1 METQT
6 APARNWFKP
15 SILILLVVLLLAS
28 LALVGIYLIKNAN
41 KEPKEKVLTGLTR
54 DKITIGSSVIVLG
67 VFPESA
73 AETRDI
79 DFNNNIFD
87 GLTRVINGE
96 VKGALAT
103 SWTNPDKTTWRF
115 TLRKGVKFH
124 NGDPFTAADL
134 KFSIDQAIAKE
145 WPDTSYLIT
154 IKSVE
159 IVDNFTVDIKTAS
172 PDPVLLARL
181 ANVPIVSEKQYKSKK
196 ADEQAVGTGPYK
208 FVSLDD
214 KEGVLEANESWYL
227 GTPKV
232 KKVVYKFYPVDT
244 TDEQMAQALRRD
256 EVDLIVLQEEKVVN
270 SLKNDFQVK
279 SSTGLEIR
287 ILWLDAARE
296 KSPYVD
302 KVPNPLKNKLVRQ
315 AIYKAIDTNEIIK
328 EQGISTE
335 PPSQLVTE
343 GVFGYNP
350 NIKRPKK
357 SLEEARNLMEQA
369 GMTGGF
375 SMTLDTP
382 EGVVK
387 TANAIAK
394 NLKEININVKVN
406 PITKD
411 TGFGKVTS
419 GDSSAFMLSYTADI
433 LDSGDVFA
441 DLLHTPTSNFGS
453 SNFFSYSNS
462 EIDKLAE
469 EASSIFEPKK
479 RLPKLQE
486 AMVKAMEELPLIP
499 LFQQKTFWVIRN
511 NFDWTPTALGVI
523 SSNEISGREVTTK

>member
-28 LALVGIYLIKNAN
+28 LALGGAHLIKNAN

-96 VKGALAT
+96 GKGALAT

-154 IKSVE
+154 KKSVE

-287 ILWLDAARE
+287 ILWLEAARE

-315 AIYKAIDTNEIIK
+315 AIYK
-328 EQGISTE
+328 
-335 PPSQLVTE
+335 P
-343 GVFGYNP
+343 
-350 NIKRPKK
+350 
-357 SLEEARNLMEQA
+357 
-369 GMTGGF
+369 
-375 SMTLDTP
+375 
-382 EGVVK
+382 
-387 TANAIAK
+387 
-394 NLKEININVKVN
+394 
-406 PITKD
+406 
-411 TGFGKVTS
+411 
-419 GDSSAFMLSYTADI
+419 
-433 LDSGDVFA
+433 
-441 DLLHTPTSNFGS
+441 
-453 SNFFSYSNS
+453 
-462 EIDKLAE
+462 
-469 EASSIFEPKK
+469 
-479 RLPKLQE
+479 
-486 AMVKAMEELPLIP
+486 
-499 LFQQKTFWVIRN
+499 
-511 NFDWTPTALGVI
+511 
-523 SSNEISGREVTTK
+523 